1 MSMNYFSIKNLSIVA
16 LSASIITL
24 SSCGDNENKENTE
37 EMKDTTATEA
47 PKQEGPKTNVFY
59 SIPSPIQLGQLLQ
72 QAGATYDKKLLN
84 STDNVSKYSTKFNK
98 ALNLGVYGAD
108 MSYSAIFGQTQ
119 EVMNYL
125 DCSKKI
131 ADELGA
137 SAAYASETIN
147 RLKKNSG
154 NQDSLLNMISDI
166 FMNSN
171 ENFKE
176 SEQMNT
182 YLLSIS
188 GGFIEGLY
196 VGTQL
201 TKTIKKNDEIIT
213 RIAELKGSLNNLVAL
228 LSTQESDADIMN
240 ILTDLRDIKTV
251 YDEVKIDNS
260 QATVKENADKN
271 TLTIGGT
278 AKYTLTKDQLDR
290 ITTKA
295 ETLRKKVTAM

>member
-1 MSMNYFSIKNLSIVA
+1 MNYLSIRRLSVVA
-16 LSASIITL
+16 LTASVITL
-24 SSCGDNENKENTE
+24 GSCGGNEKKGEGEDMNDSTAV
-37 EMKDTTATEA
+37 DTAQVEA
-47 PKQEGPKTNVFY
+47 PKTNVFY
-59 SIPSPIQLGQLLQ
+59 SIPSPIQLGKLLQ
-72 QAGATYDKKLLN
+72 KAGATYDKKLLN
-84 STDNVSKYSTKFNK
+84 STENVSKYSTKFNK

-137 SAAYASETIN
+137 SGAYASSVID
-147 RLKKNSG
+147 RLKKNV
-154 NQDSLLNMISDI
+154 NNKDSLLNMISDI

-171 ENFKE
+171 ETFKE

-201 TKTIKKNDEIIT
+201 TKTIKDNDAIVT

-240 ILTDLRDIKTV
+240 ILTDLKDIKSI
-251 YDEVKIDNS
+251 YDEMQMDNT
-260 QATVKENADKN
+260 QATVKEDAAKN
-271 TLTIGGT
+271 TITIGGT
-278 AKYTLTKDQLDR
+278 SKYTLSKEQLEK

-295 ETLRKKVTAM
+295 EALRKKITNQ